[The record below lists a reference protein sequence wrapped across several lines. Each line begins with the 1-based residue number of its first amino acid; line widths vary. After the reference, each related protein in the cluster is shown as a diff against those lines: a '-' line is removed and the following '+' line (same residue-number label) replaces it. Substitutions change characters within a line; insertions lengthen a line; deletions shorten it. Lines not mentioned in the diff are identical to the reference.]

1 MDKNLRNIFQ
11 ARYKAVLLF
20 LVVGFFALYAGGGF
34 STVKGWNFTY
44 DWLNSDEFKN
54 DFNNPENNYTKGY
67 DEDGELLPYL
77 DIEEYQLRSLVLFNP
92 SYSSAYST
100 QTNDSNTRFKPD
112 QSYERGHVYWSQFAF
127 LSLLLIALCLF
138 LLSFALF
145 FIDSKTNF
153 NAFLFSLSYKKKE
166 IFRAKL
172 LYLGIPVMT
181 SIALGIIIHQ
191 VTIYLLIPDIY
202 VNATLGQMLYSGLTH
217 WVFLLFTS
225 LAGSFLGV
233 LLGNLVTAPLMIGIG
248 ILSLSQLDQF
258 STHFQGLLELLHLGS
273 VNQFFEQ
280 TIRSYS
286 SIAINHLDKTGATF
300 LALLLLF
307 GLTILLFLV
316 AEKIYENTS
325 LESNG
330 KVLTVPRYR
339 RRFFVTLAICTSLY
353 YTIAATDF
361 LFHMDYYGYL
371 PLGQLLLLPII
382 CTISSFIATY
392 YDEIFKFWNK
402 RYLDRMTKKIQ

>member
-153 NAFLFSLSYKKKE
+153 NAFLFPYLTRKKKSFVQSSY
-166 IFRAKL
+166 I
-172 LYLGIPVMT
+172 
-181 SIALGIIIHQ
+181 
-191 VTIYLLIPDIY
+191 
-202 VNATLGQMLYSGLTH
+202 
-217 WVFLLFTS
+217 WVFLS
-225 LAGSFLGV
+225 
-233 LLGNLVTAPLMIGIG
+233 
-248 ILSLSQLDQF
+248 
-258 STHFQGLLELLHLGS
+258 
-273 VNQFFEQ
+273 
-280 TIRSYS
+280 
-286 SIAINHLDKTGATF
+286 
-300 LALLLLF
+300 
-307 GLTILLFLV
+307 
-316 AEKIYENTS
+316 
-325 LESNG
+325 
-330 KVLTVPRYR
+330 
-339 RRFFVTLAICTSLY
+339 
-353 YTIAATDF
+353 
-361 LFHMDYYGYL
+361 
-371 PLGQLLLLPII
+371 
-382 CTISSFIATY
+382 
-392 YDEIFKFWNK
+392 
-402 RYLDRMTKKIQ
+402 